1 MFSVK
6 VDLRLKFITV
16 GLLTTMVIFVGAP
29 LAVSHAQQATPP
41 PPGSGFDLTNAQRAT
56 VSITQISHSPGGQ
69 PIITCV
75 GSGTLVSSDG
85 LILTNAHFA
94 RPSARCAADGIVI
107 GLAIQPDQPPVPSY
121 YADLVEINVGLDL
134 AVLRITRTLDSR
146 TLNSASLVLPFVAL
160 GDSGAI
166 KLDDTITALGY
177 SLNTAAASSV
187 ATASA
192 GITIARGT
200 ISNFLDE
207 ARVGNRAWLK
217 TNAIIPGGLSGG
229 GAYNAQG
236 QLIGIPTIEPSP
248 DQTQACRA
256 IQDTNGDGRVDSRD
270 SCVPVGGLITALR
283 PSSLA
288 RGLVRAAQ
296 LGIGV
301 SSSDGTVGAVP
312 GIQTNANGTAKFSR
326 LLFSPGVNAAGM
338 PNTLI
343 RGAPSGTASL
353 YLFFDYS
360 NLTDGEIYEVRTTV
374 DGTPNANFSLS
385 PGAWSGGQNGLWYI
399 GSHAQTWPNGAYV
412 FTLLIDG
419 VRMASASIAIG
430 GASQNTPL
438 FSDLLFGATNDR
450 QQLLLSGNVLPA
462 TDTITAQFA
471 YGNLSSTVIW
481 RQIWYFND
489 IPISSGNAEP
499 WNPKDG
505 ANGTKQISA
514 APKPAKQPG
523 RYRLEIYLNE
533 QLAATADF
541 IMAGQLTADRVQIFD
556 KLTFGTTIDSSGLVG
571 VNTVFPNTTPQL
583 YATFTWLNLAVGTPF
598 TWRWLVDN
606 NPLFEQTQPWNPG
619 KLSNSA
625 AWLRL
630 NSPGHLPDGS
640 YTIEL
645 LVAGISMGK
654 AVAKVGVGQLP
665 IALFAE
671 PVGVQ
676 VNGRVIDA
684 ETGQPIV
691 GAAVIVLKTTVVTR
705 DFVGAVGDI
714 DQLLLTDSQGRFQ
727 LLRLLPRGNAY
738 SVIIRAQGYLAL
750 ETDGLNIDASTPNPL
765 TINVQLNRD

>member
-1 MFSVK
+1 M
-6 VDLRLKFITV
+6 
-16 GLLTTMVIFVGAP
+16 
-29 LAVSHAQQATPP
+29 
-41 PPGSGFDLTNAQRAT
+41 
-56 VSITQISHSPGGQ
+56 
-69 PIITCV
+69 
-75 GSGTLVSSDG
+75 
-85 LILTNAHFA
+85 
-94 RPSARCAADGIVI
+94 PS
-107 GLAIQPDQPPVPSY
+107 
-121 YADLVEINVGLDL
+121 
-134 AVLRITRTLDSR
+134 
-146 TLNSASLVLPFVAL
+146 
-160 GDSGAI
+160 
-166 KLDDTITALGY
+166 
-177 SLNTAAASSV
+177 
-187 ATASA
+187 
-192 GITIARGT
+192 
-200 ISNFLDE
+200 
-207 ARVGNRAWLK
+207 
-217 TNAIIPGGLSGG
+217 
-229 GAYNAQG
+229 
-236 QLIGIPTIEPSP
+236 
-248 DQTQACRA
+248 
-256 IQDTNGDGRVDSRD
+256 
-270 SCVPVGGLITALR
+270 
-283 PSSLA
+283 
-288 RGLVRAAQ
+288 
-296 LGIGV
+296 
-301 SSSDGTVGAVP
+301 
-312 GIQTNANGTAKFSR
+312 
-326 LLFSPGVNAAGM
+326 
-338 PNTLI
+338 TLI
-343 RGAPSGTASL
+343 RSAPSGTASL

-360 NLTDGEIYEVRTTV
+360 NLIDGEIYEVRTTV

-419 VRMASASIAIG
+419 VRVASASIAIG

-523 RYRLEIYLNE
+523 RYRLELYLNE

-571 VNTVFPNTTPQL
+571 VNTIFPNTTPQL

-676 VNGRVIDA
+676 VNGRVTDA

-765 TINVQLNRD
+765 TINAQLNRD